1 MTLIFMIL
9 MMMIIMLVEKNY
21 AEDTVILDNQ

>member
-1 MTLIFMIL
+1 MTLIFMIV